1 MSELIRWAA
10 MGIVGEKKKK
20 IKIFHEGHTN
30 VGGGKKETANWGA
43 GSWANWHATLQQ
55 AHLLSQ
61 ISVYKNI
68 SSV

>member
-30 VGGGKKETANWGA
+30 VGGGKKETAKWGA
-43 GSWANWHATLQQ
+43 GS
-55 AHLLSQ
+55 
-61 ISVYKNI
+61 
-68 SSV
+68 